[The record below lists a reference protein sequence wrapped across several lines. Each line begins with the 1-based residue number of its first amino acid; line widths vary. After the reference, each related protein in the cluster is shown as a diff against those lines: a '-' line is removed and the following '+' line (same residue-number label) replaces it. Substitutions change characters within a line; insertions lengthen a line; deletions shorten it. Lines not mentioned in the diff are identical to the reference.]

1 MVGHMVLSRV
11 HTRLAWFDDG
21 GPLGSIVQ
29 EGRPI
34 IVFHSLKTL
43 LIR

>member
-1 MVGHMVLSRV
+1 MVGHMVLSHI

-21 GPLGSIVQ
+21 GSLGSIVQ
-29 EGRPI
+29 DDRPI